1 MSTTTMII
9 VLVVAAISIAVALG
23 FRAPDRAP
31 GEEQAA
37 ERERIDN

>member
-1 MSTTTMII
+1 MSTATVII
-9 VLVVAAISIAVALG
+9 VLLVAGIAAAVALG
-23 FRAPDRAP
+23 FRAPDRVP